1 MAKNYVAA
9 GRTIDFAAPYDR
21 TPGQAALLGSI
32 VGIALGTLTNTTIG
46 SWALEG
52 VWDVAK
58 VNAQAWTA
66 GALIYWD
73 DSAKLFT
80 TVSTSNTRAGI
91 AALAAANPTSVG
103 RVRLNG
109 SSAPTG
115 A

>member
-9 GRTIDFAAPYDR
+9 GRTIDFAAPYNR
-21 TPGQAALLGSI
+21 NPGEAALLGSL
-32 VGIALGTLTNTTIG
+32 VGISLGTLLSTVIG
-46 SWALEG
+46 SWAVEG

-80 TVSTSNTRAGI
+80 NVSTSNTRVGI
-91 AALAAANPTSVG
+91 AALAAANPTAVG

-109 SSAPTG
+109 TSAPTG

>member
-9 GRTIDFAAPYDR
+9 GRTITFTAPYAR
-21 TPGQAALLGSI
+21 NPGEAALLGSI
-32 VGIALGTLTNTTIG
+32 VGISLGTLANAASG
-46 SWALEG
+46 EWAVEG

-80 TVSTSNTRAGI
+80 NVSTSNTRVGI
-91 AALAAANPTSVG
+91 AALAAANPSATG